1 MHIKSSLPREK
12 RIRNTVNGM
21 LGDSLQSITLNPW
34 VIPKMEI
41 KREDIKPFYTIT
53 TTLRILSAWKH
64 VVKEHVMKAE
74 ERV

>member
-1 MHIKSSLPREK
+1 
-12 RIRNTVNGM
+12 
-21 LGDSLQSITLNPW
+21 
-34 VIPKMEI
+34 MEI

-53 TTLRILSAWKH
+53 ATLGTLSAWKH